1 MKIPITG
8 SILLLFV
15 LLETGYPGGEFQPS
29 LPQCIDLAL
38 KNSYEVQSKVQQI
51 DAAKSLYQQSR
62 SNYYPTIFAEGS
74 QQQFFYTL
82 YDYRNLS
89 GFVVLDWSIGDWL
102 ANSAAADQN
111 EIQSRQAEQERA
123 RLAVIQRVAALYLGI
138 VQQQFNRQQLQYHL
152 DLLER
157 HINTARAL
165 WQAGARPRLDVLQ
178 SEAQRYR
185 LQEEA
190 LSIDTRT
197 ENLRRELADLL
208 SLPDAN
214 ALQLPDFSEE
224 KIETKAGAALAQFQ
238 ISAIPQNP
246 EVTLLALQEQ
256 SRRLRLREV
265 KASLLP
271 HLQFSGGFVA
281 DADPTAEGNY
291 WLAEARLQF
300 PLFQWGRSKYQRQEI
315 LADARALELQKSDLL
330 RELQIQ
336 VMQISGKIKEL
347 QKTLT
352 LQREQLKLN
361 QQAFDL
367 ASAHY
372 QAGLI
377 TNIEYLTA
385 QQELGDNQFQIHDSS
400 LNILMNLIHLYAL
413 TNQTDKISQLQE
425 AAK

>member
-1 MKIPITG
+1 MKIPMIV
-8 SILLLFV
+8 SILLLFA
-15 LLETGYPGGEFQPS
+15 LSGAGYSQVEFQPS
-29 LPQCIDLAL
+29 LQRCIDLAL
-38 KNSYEVQSKVQQI
+38 ESSYEVQSRMQQI
-51 DAAKSLYQQSR
+51 DAAKSVYHQSR
-62 SNYYPTIFAEGS
+62 SNYYPTVFAEGAH
-74 QQQFFYTL
+74 QQFFYAP
-82 YDYRNLS
+82 YNYRDLS

-102 ANSAAADQN
+102 NNSAAADQN
-111 EIQSRQAEQERA
+111 EINSRQAQQEQA

-152 DLLER
+152 DLLDR

-165 WQAGARPRLDVLQ
+165 WQAGARPQLDVLQ
-178 SEAQRYR
+178 SQAQRYR

-190 LSIDTRT
+190 ISINTQT
-197 ENLRRELADLL
+197 ENLRQELTDLL
-208 SLPDAN
+208 GLPDAH

-224 KIETKAGAALAQFQ
+224 KIETKAAAALAGLQ
-238 ISAIPQNP
+238 ISTVQQNP
-246 EVTLLALQEQ
+246 EVTMLSLQKQ
-256 SRRLRLREV
+256 SRQLRLRDV
-265 KASLLP
+265 SASLLP

-315 LADARALELQKSDLL
+315 LADARALELLKSDLL

-336 VMQISGKIKEL
+336 VKQISGKIKEL
-347 QKTLT
+347 QKTLS

-400 LNILMNLIHLYAL
+400 LNILMNLVHLYAL
-413 TNQTDKISQLQE
+413 TNQTDQISKLQE